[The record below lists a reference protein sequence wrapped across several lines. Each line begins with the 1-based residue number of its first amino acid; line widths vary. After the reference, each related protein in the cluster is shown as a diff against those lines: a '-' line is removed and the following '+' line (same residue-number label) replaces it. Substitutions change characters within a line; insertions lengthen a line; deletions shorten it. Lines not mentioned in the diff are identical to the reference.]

1 MITPL
6 VNKLQ
11 NCQDKSELQ
20 SIYKDI
26 LSEYET
32 LNFPNQEFKDKSRYL
47 VTDSVEMFIKE
58 FDSDILRES
67 NKRALESLKILDNL

>member
-6 VNKLQ
+6 IDKLQ

-20 SIYKDI
+20 SIYKNI
-26 LSEYET
+26 LLEYET
-32 LNFPNQEFKDKSRYL
+32 LNFPNQEFKEMSRYL

-58 FDSDILRES
+58 FDSDMLRES
-67 NKRALESLKILDNL
+67 NKRTLESLKIFDKL

>member
-6 VNKLQ
+6 IVKLQ

-26 LSEYET
+26 LSEYNN
-32 LNFPNQEFKDKSRYL
+32 LNFPNQNAKILSLRLLTETVDTYI
-47 VTDSVEMFIKE
+47 EE
-58 FDSDILRES
+58 FDSSFLRS
-67 NKRALESLKILDNL
+67 KNIRSLESLKIFDKV